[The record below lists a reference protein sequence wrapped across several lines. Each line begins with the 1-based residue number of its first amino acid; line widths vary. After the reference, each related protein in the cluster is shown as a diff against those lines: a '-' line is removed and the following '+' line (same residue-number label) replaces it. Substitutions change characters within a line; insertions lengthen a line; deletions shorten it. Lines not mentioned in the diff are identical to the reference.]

1 MKIKYVHIYAKMLD
15 NMYIRCYSKTMQER
29 YKGFQKILH
38 RISNAI
44 IKVIGTQKKKPIAT
58 IWMLVTSNAKGSW

>member
-1 MKIKYVHIYAKMLD
+1 MQNGRYVKNKPVNTYECEICTYLCKTID

-44 IKVIGTQKKKPIAT
+44 IKVIGT
-58 IWMLVTSNAKGSW
+58 

>member
-1 MKIKYVHIYAKMLD
+1 MQNGRYVKNKPANAYECEYVHIYVKTLD
-15 NMYIRCYSKTMQER
+15 NMYIQCYSKTMQER

-44 IKVIGTQKKKPIAT
+44 IKVIGT
-58 IWMLVTSNAKGSW
+58 

>member
-1 MKIKYVHIYAKMLD
+1 MNAKYVHIYVKMLG
-15 NMYIRCYSKTMQER
+15 NMYMQCYSKTMQER

-44 IKVIGTQKKKPIAT
+44 IKVIGT
-58 IWMLVTSNAKGSW
+58 

>member
-1 MKIKYVHIYAKMLD
+1 MNVKYVHIYVKMLD
-15 NMYIRCYSKTMQER
+15 NMYIQCYSKTMQER

-44 IKVIGTQKKKPIAT
+44 IKVIGT
-58 IWMLVTSNAKGSW
+58 